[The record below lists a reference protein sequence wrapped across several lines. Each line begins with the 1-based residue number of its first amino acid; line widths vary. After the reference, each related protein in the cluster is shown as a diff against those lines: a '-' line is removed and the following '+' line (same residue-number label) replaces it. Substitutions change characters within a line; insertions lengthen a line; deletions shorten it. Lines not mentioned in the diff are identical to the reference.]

1 MEEAREVGLAWA
13 SQAPPQFIVWTTPR
27 QYESQIDMPR
37 ARYDLQ
43 RLQIGVE
50 AATVVKKAKLKAEAS
65 VYPMQAGSA
74 DAGRLKV

>member
-1 MEEAREVGLAWA
+1 
-13 SQAPPQFIVWTTPR
+13 
-27 QYESQIDMPR
+27 MPR

-43 RLQIGVE
+43 RQQIGVE